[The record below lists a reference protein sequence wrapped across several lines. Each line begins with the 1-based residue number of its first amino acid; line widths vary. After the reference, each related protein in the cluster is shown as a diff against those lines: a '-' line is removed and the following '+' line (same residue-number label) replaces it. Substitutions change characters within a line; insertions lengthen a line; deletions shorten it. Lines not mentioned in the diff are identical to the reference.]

1 MDHPL
6 IHLSHQS
13 GPKPQGG
20 VFAVCS
26 ANYYAIQ
33 AAMETALACD
43 GIILIEATANQ
54 VNLSGGYSGLTPFDY
69 VRQIHQMAENMGLTG
84 NRCIIGMDHL
94 GPHVWST
101 QPADAAFNNAVVLV
115 RQCVRAGFRK
125 LHLDIMPGSPRSRG
139 DSPDMEKTAR
149 LTADL
154 CRVAEA
160 TAREVCLEHDLLYVI
175 GTDVPQPGGGLNPE
189 AGVAISDPQK
199 LAQSLSIFQSAFSSA
214 GLESAWEKVIAVVV
228 QPGVDFDDFTIAGY
242 DPNRAAALAAYHQCL
257 PQGMTYEVHAAD
269 YQQPEAL
276 KEMVQDRFNLLKI
289 GPCLTFTLRRALYAL
304 AHIEEALPDIDHPSH
319 LRQTMEALMIRDPLY
334 WRSHYQ
340 GTPEELAYM
349 RHFGLRDRIR
359 YYWARPQAR
368 EAVTQLLHNLNRPL
382 PRALLEQYLPD
393 LPARKTMGTMRP
405 EAIINFRLQQALMP
419 YRDAC
424 WPQ

>member
-6 IHLSHQS
+6 IHLSHQVD
-13 GPKPQGG
+13 PKPRGG

-33 AAMETALACD
+33 AALEAALAAD
-43 GIILIEATANQ
+43 GLILIEATANQ

-69 VRQIHQMAENMGLTG
+69 VRQIHQMTENMGLPG

-101 QPADAAFNNAVVLV
+101 QPADAAFNNAAALV

-125 LHLDIMPGSPRSRG
+125 LHLDIITGAPPSRG
-139 DSPDMEKTAR
+139 DMATIEKAAR
-149 LTADL
+149 QTADL

-160 TAREVCLEHDLLYVI
+160 TARDVSPEHDLLYVI
-175 GTDVPQPGGGLNPE
+175 GTDVPEPGGGLNPE
-189 AGVAISDPQK
+189 EGLVITDPEN
-199 LAQSLSIFQSAFSSA
+199 LAQTLSVFQSAFSSA
-214 GLESAWEKVIAVVV
+214 GLERAWKKVVAVVV
-228 QPGVDFDDFTIAGY
+228 QPGVDFDDFTIADY
-242 DPNRAAALAAYHQCL
+242 DRRRAAALAAYHQRL
-257 PQGMTYEVHAAD
+257 PHGMTYEVHAAD
-269 YQQPEAL
+269 YQKPEAL

-289 GPCLTFTLRRALYAL
+289 GPCLTFALRQALYAL

-334 WRSHYQ
+334 WRSHYR

-368 EAVTQLLHNLNRPL
+368 GAVTQLLHNLNRPI
-382 PRALLEQYLPD
+382 PRALMEQYLPD
-393 LPARKTMGTMRP
+393 LPTEKAIGTMRP
-405 EAIINFRLQQALMP
+405 EAIINFRLHIALKP
-419 YRDAC
+419 YLDAC